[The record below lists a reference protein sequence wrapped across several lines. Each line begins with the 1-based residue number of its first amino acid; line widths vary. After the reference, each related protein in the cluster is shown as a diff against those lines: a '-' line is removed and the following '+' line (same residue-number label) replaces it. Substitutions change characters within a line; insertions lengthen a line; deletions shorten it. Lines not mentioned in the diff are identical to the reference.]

1 MNNFV
6 FQIHK
11 NYSNY
16 FLFDITLFIISKYF
30 EMIFHTPLYDP
41 RWLLKLESYHRLI
54 TMNDTWIEIA
64 IRYQFTFMYWT
75 KNCKIAQEQSLKN
88 SVIQGYHGLSQYDT

>member
-1 MNNFV
+1 
-6 FQIHK
+6 
-11 NYSNY
+11 
-16 FLFDITLFIISKYF
+16 
-30 EMIFHTPLYDP
+30 
-41 RWLLKLESYHRLI
+41 
-54 TMNDTWIEIA
+54 MNDTWIEIA